1 MPSGVLL
8 REVSIRPSTIEILPT
23 LTQTSGSGY
32 LKRVSPASVVSTS
45 VRLIAWISILVPVA
59 MIAWTAGS
67 AVRRPTAVV
76 RSVRR
81 S

>member
-1 MPSGVLL
+1 MPSSVLL

-45 VRLIAWISILVPVA
+45 VRLIASISILVPV
-59 MIAWTAGS
+59 AWTAGS

-76 RSVRR
+76 RSV
-81 S
+81 